1 MHIKIKIN
9 ETISIVMPN
18 NLKKVKKEK
27 LGEIWSDNRFLTLK
41 ILSYLNKFKIHIS
54 QLTAKILLKQRC
66 LNKSDTVWWGVFKS
80 YINLF
85 LIKKYWSI
93 SMMFKIKISQ
103 FYDQSQH
110 KQWKWNKKR
119 HLSMVHI
126 QIWHHF

>member
-54 QLTAKILLKQRC
+54 QLTAKILLKQQC
-66 LNKSDTVWWGVFKS
+66 LNQ
-80 YINLF
+80 I
-85 LIKKYWSI
+85 
-93 SMMFKIKISQ
+93 
-103 FYDQSQH
+103 
-110 KQWKWNKKR
+110 R
-119 HLSMVHI
+119 HCLMVCI
-126 QIWHHF
+126 QILHQFVFDQKILKYFNDVQN